1 MAEKRLITKKIISKI
16 GTPKVVLPE
25 VVVEEKIESLE
36 PVESERGERV
46 VKAKRTCHFCQSKT
60 VPAYTDLATLRRYLT
75 ERAKILPKLKSSV
88 CAGHQRAVSRQIK
101 YARHLSLL
109 PFVPKV

>member
-1 MAEKRLITKKIISKI
+1 MAEKRLITKKIIPSVSVAK
-16 GTPKVVLPE
+16 TPVAE
-25 VVVEEKIESLE
+25 VVEEKIAIVE
-36 PVESERGERV
+36 PVESDRGERA

-60 VPAYTDLATLRRYLT
+60 VPSYTDLATLRRYLT
-75 ERAKILPKLKSSV
+75 ERAKILPKMKSSV
-88 CAGHQRAVSRQIK
+88 CARHQRAVSRQIK